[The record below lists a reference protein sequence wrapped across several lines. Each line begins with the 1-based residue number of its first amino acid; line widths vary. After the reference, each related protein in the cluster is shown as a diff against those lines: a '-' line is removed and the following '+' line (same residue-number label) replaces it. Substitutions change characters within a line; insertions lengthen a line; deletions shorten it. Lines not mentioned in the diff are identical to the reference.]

1 MPYINAKVYSDGG
14 HYIAIPKENFPSEQ
28 RRRKTPKPKQLEI
41 KKDDIPPTP
50 KEIFETAYTES
61 KKLPKRERKAYI
73 AEQMKNVLST
83 EEETNAFI
91 AQNTE
96 RMNKNAIR
104 RKVRLWRKVN
114 LQRWDYFVTF
124 TYDNALHDEKS
135 FEKKLRNTLK
145 HAVSRNGWKYIGV
158 FERSPEKER
167 LHFHG
172 VFHIPENGMI
182 GELIETKDYS
192 TKQHKMQTTFQNT
205 HFLKQFGKNDFEPLG
220 RKEEVTQS
228 VRYLLK
234 YIEKSGEKLIYGGK
248 LPTTFDSD
256 ILDEDVIC
264 GYGVDDRKLILADN
278 FTCIVDGEI
287 LGKVSPEIIEKMPK
301 SN

>member
-28 RRRKTPKPKQLEI
+28 RKRKHLKPQQL
-41 KKDDIPPTP
+41 KMQTDGSPPTP
-50 KEIFETAYTES
+50 KEKFETAYAES

-73 AEQMKNVLST
+73 AEQMKGEFAT
-83 EEETNAFI
+83 AEETTAFI
-91 AQNTE
+91 ESNTE
-96 RMNKNAIR
+96 RMNNNAIR

-114 LQRWDYFVTF
+114 LQQWNYFVTF
-124 TYDNALHDEKS
+124 TYSDEKHTEAS
-135 FEKKLRNTLK
+135 FKKKLRNALK

-172 VFHIPENGMI
+172 IFYIPQMI
-182 GELIETKDYS
+182 GKLVEVKDYS
-192 TKQHKMQTTFQNT
+192 TKQHKMQTTLQNT
-205 HFLKQFGKNDFEPLG
+205 HFLKEFGRNDFEPLG

-228 VRYLLK
+228 VKYLLK

-248 LPTTFDSD
+248 LPTTFNSD
-256 ILDEDVIC
+256 ILDEEVIC
-264 GYGVDDRKLILADN
+264 GYGVDDRKLILSDK
-278 FTCIVDGEI
+278 FTCIMDGEI
-287 LGKVSPEIIEKMPK
+287 MGKVSPEVIEKMPK